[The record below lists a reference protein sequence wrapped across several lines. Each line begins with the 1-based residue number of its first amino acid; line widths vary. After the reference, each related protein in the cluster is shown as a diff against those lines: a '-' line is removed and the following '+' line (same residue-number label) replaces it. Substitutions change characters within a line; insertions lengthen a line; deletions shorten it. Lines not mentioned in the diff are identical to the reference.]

1 MRLPRL
7 IKSQGQPKE
16 RPVPP
21 ASRFIACTVLLGLF
35 CAPAQAGRPM
45 VTDDASIVAPGDCQL
60 ESWKQHTQ
68 TQNEYWVVPACNPYG
83 RWELTAGA
91 GRIIPTDGTQG
102 YVEGVLQGKTLF
114 KPLTPNG
121 WGIGL
126 TVADTF
132 RGGTP
137 AGDLSV
143 LVPFSVSLLGD
154 KVLVHLNAGVLRER
168 LAARR
173 IGGQW
178 AGGAEWAATHD
189 LALTL
194 EAYGTQK
201 GHGYAQTGLRLT
213 VIPDRL
219 DLDAGVGQ
227 RIGAHGEERYYTF
240 GLTYAG
246 KLRHWPGRY
255 VHDP

>member
-1 MRLPRL
+1 
-7 IKSQGQPKE
+7 
-16 RPVPP
+16 
-21 ASRFIACTVLLGLF
+21 
-35 CAPAQAGRPM
+35 M

-68 TQNEYWVVPACNPYG
+68 TQNEVWAVPACNPYG
-83 RWELTAGA
+83 AWELSAGA
-91 GRIIPTDGTQG
+91 GNITPVDNTGS
-102 YVEGVLQGKTLF
+102 YVEGLVQAKTVF
-114 KPLTPNG
+114 RPVRANS

-126 TVADTF
+126 TVSNLF

-137 AGDLSV
+137 VGDVSA
-143 LVPFSVSLLGD
+143 LVPFSVSLLDD
-154 KVLVHLNAGVLRER
+154 KVLVHVNAGLLRER
-168 LAARR
+168 LAAHR

-178 AGGAEWAATHD
+178 ASGTEWAATHD
-189 LALTL
+189 LAISL

-201 GHGYAQTGLRLT
+201 GHGYAQAGLRLT

-219 DLDAGVGQ
+219 DLDMGVGQ
-227 RIGAHGEERYYTF
+227 RIGAHGEERYYPF

-255 VHDP
+255 VHDL

>member
-1 MRLPRL
+1 MSSSSRSVAGAFL
-7 IKSQGQPKE
+7 IGML
-16 RPVPP
+16 
-21 ASRFIACTVLLGLF
+21 A
-35 CAPAQAGRPM
+35 CAPAHAARPM

-60 ESWKQHTQ
+60 ESWTQ
-68 TQNEYWVVPACNPYG
+68 RTQPQTEYWAVPACNPYG
-83 RWELTAGA
+83 NWELSAGA
-91 GRIIPTDGTQG
+91 GRILPRDGTPG
-102 YVEGVLQGKTLF
+102 YVEGFLQAKTLF
-114 KPLTPNG
+114 KPLSPNG

-126 TVADTF
+126 TVANLF

-137 AGDLSV
+137 SGDLSA
-143 LVPFSVSLLGD
+143 LVPLSVSLLDD

-168 LAARR
+168 LSAHR

-194 EAYGTQK
+194 ETYGTQR
-201 GHGYAQTGLRLT
+201 GHGYLQTGLRFT

-227 RIGAHGEERYYTF
+227 RIGLHGEERYATF

-246 KLRHWPGRY
+246 KLRHWPGRH
-255 VHDP
+255 VRASD